1 MLLIDILSEKHILAA
16 MRQGEFDNLAG
27 AGKPLELDDDSA
39 VPETLRA
46 AYRLLKNAGCLPPE
60 QQLRKDI
67 IELEGL
73 LQQVEADDEER
84 IMRRRLCLLRTRLA
98 MRGRDL
104 NLLVE
109 EGAYRERLLRRIAGL
124 S

>member
-73 LQQVEADDEER
+73 LRQVEADDEER

-98 MRGRDL
+98 MRGHDL